1 MNSHGVSNRFVD
13 DANGAQR
20 LKIQRHL
27 TNRYEHK
34 QTIFEET
41 DPIVVRY
48 VSQLW
53 QRILEEQKLDTSN
66 ISKHQRM
73 IDADTMQHTDARE
86 IGAERIGLHA
96 WVQLNLTQLLQSKGW
111 TEEKT
116 QLAASASFFKSKAN
130 SFWILCSRK
139 DFFG

>member
-96 WVQLNLTQLLQSKGW
+96 WFQLNLSQLLQSKGW
-111 TEEKT
+111 TEEKI
-116 QLAASASFFKSKAN
+116 QLAATQ
-130 SFWILCSRK
+130 IISRAVYP
-139 DFFG
+139 GSRI